1 MNTDCAST
9 INACNVC
16 ITVNIQDY
24 SPCLQTKRNIM
35 FISRVL
41 SFLFQQW
48 VHQVYVGRIY
58 PSASTPVIVTQHV
71 ASLFWP
77 YSRVCLLECCFSA
90 TSIGEDPQR
99 ALDYRDRENK
109 EDELPAACQIQLEQ
123 PKDSSRHQSE
133 ASRNKSRL
141 QTASAC
147 MANRAACVTW
157 LYEHVN
163 RRRQTGTLCDGPL
176 QGMKMM
182 ILKSACEHI
191 KVLDR
196 FRISMPENY
205 L

>member
-1 MNTDCAST
+1 MSADREKYNVYFQST
-9 INACNVC
+9 F
-16 ITVNIQDY
+16 
-24 SPCLQTKRNIM
+24 M
-35 FISRVL
+35 

-163 RRRQTGTLCDGPL
+163 RRRQTGTLYDGPL

-182 ILKSACEHI
+182 ILKSAREHI